1 MALAK
6 NRNTPARDG
15 NTLSIG
21 VAAGV
26 HIFAG
31 ALVALTAAGTA
42 TPGAVATTLKGAGR
56 AIGEVDNSDGGA
68 GDASVEIEK
77 GVFRFANSA
86 AADLIT
92 AADIGNSAYI
102 VDDETVA
109 KTNGGA
115 TRSIAGTI
123 FDVDAAGVWVK
134 FA

>member
-68 GDASVEIEK
+68 GDAARPGLPEL
-77 GVFRFANSA
+77 R
-86 AADLIT
+86 
-92 AADIGNSAYI
+92 IGHDRSRTGA
-102 VDDETVA
+102 
-109 KTNGGA
+109 GGEP
-115 TRSIAGTI
+115 GL
-123 FDVDAAGVWVK
+123 
-134 FA
+134 